1 MDGLQLCRSIRT
13 ESSVPIIFLTASED
27 LSKEIEALNIGANEY
42 LSKPFSP
49 TELEEKIVKILQ

>member
-13 ESSVPIIFLTASED
+13 ESSVPIIFLTAFED